1 MSSIANL
8 LPEYLDILSESL
20 YINFQQK
27 LQQVVSN
34 GSVGGKPPVGPPPSY
49 SGTVLAQRSMGTA
62 VGRVPAQYAGLLPMA
77 RPANIQ
83 VSG

>member
-1 MSSIANL
+1 VSVNL
-8 LPEYLDILSESL
+8 
-20 YINFQQK
+20 QQK

-49 SGTVLAQRSMGTA
+49 SGTVLAQAQRSMGAA